1 MLTCAAAVQRWL
13 CRSGCQSVPCGLP
26 MPGQQLVKSADR
38 RAPRDHPLEHIGQIG
53 LRVEVVQLRRVDQAR
68 QDRPGPGSAL
78 PPGEERIL
86 TARRTVA
93 RSLVREQSR
102 KLIAALEREHTR
114 KCLALIGACAVAV
127 SGGGEGGPGHPTRPN
142 SGPGRPKAPA
152 SASLAVAIDKRAIS
166 MATATLRSPYP

>member
-1 MLTCAAAVQRWL
+1 
-13 CRSGCQSVPCGLP
+13 
-26 MPGQQLVKSADR
+26 MPGQQLVKSVDR

-78 PPGEERIL
+78 TAGEERIL
-86 TARRTVA
+86 PARRTVA

-127 SGGGEGGPGHPTRPN
+127 SGGGGGW
-142 SGPGRPKAPA
+142 SGA
-152 SASLAVAIDKRAIS
+152 SDEARASR
-166 MATATLRSPYP
+166 LRMESGGGDGGGD